1 MYVTRS
7 FFHLIVTAIRRAI
20 AVMVIVA
27 GIFLPV
33 AGYAQDHANMDAL
46 FQKLADPE
54 GDGWRIAEEDILRE
68 WSKSGSATMD
78 LLLKRGEDALDSGDT
93 DAAIGHLTAL
103 TDHAP
108 DFAAGWQ
115 ARATAYA
122 TVGQYG
128 PAVADLAR
136 VLELEP
142 RHFGALIQMGAI
154 LEEMDEKERALKA
167 YREALKIHPHQQE
180 AKDGVARLEKLLSGT
195 EI

>member
-1 MYVTRS
+1 MRAIKS

-20 AVMVIVA
+20 SVMVIVA
-27 GIFLPV
+27 GIFVPAAV
-33 AGYAQDHANMDAL
+33 YAQDMDAL
-46 FQKLADPE
+46 FAKLAEPE
-54 GDGWRIAEEDILRE
+54 GEGWKIAEGDILRE
-68 WSKSGSATMD
+68 WSKSGSAAMD
-78 LLLKRGEDALDSGDT
+78 LLLKRGEEALDAGDT

-115 ARATAYA
+115 TRATAYA
-122 TVGQYG
+122 SIGQFG
-128 PAVADLAR
+128 PAVADMAR

-154 LEEMDEKERALKA
+154 LEEMDENERALQA